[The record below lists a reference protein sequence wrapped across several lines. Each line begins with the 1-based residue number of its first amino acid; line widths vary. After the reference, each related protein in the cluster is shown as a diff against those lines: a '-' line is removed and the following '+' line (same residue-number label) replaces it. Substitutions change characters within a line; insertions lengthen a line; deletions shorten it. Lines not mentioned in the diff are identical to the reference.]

1 MGAVAAL
8 AIGIGANLTIF
19 GFANALLFRPL
30 PAPESQELVRV
41 SMYRWSNVPYEHY
54 LQYRE
59 QNRTLSGLAAFQ
71 NAGASLQAGG
81 PPEIAAAMVVSGN
94 YFEVLRIGAAVGRTI
109 GETDDRPNAPPV
121 LMLSDTFWRR
131 RFGADPAIIG
141 LVVTVDGR
149 PFTIVGVTPASFK
162 GTLSPVIPQL
172 WIPWNAP
179 HGDLPPSA
187 GLVGRMRRDVPLAQ
201 VQADLATI
209 AAAIAREINER
220 FYLTVSA
227 ARVAHPELV
236 LPVAAF
242 AGTLMALAT
251 LVLLIACF
259 NIASLLL
266 ARSTSRR
273 KEIGV
278 RIALGASRTQLVRQL
293 LTESLLLSFA
303 GGLAGL
309 GVAFWTGKALAAL
322 PLPGLAPSTS
332 APPPMLLDFVL
343 DWNVVLVGAGISIGT
358 ALLFGLAPALQAV
371 KVNIA
376 PALKDTSATAAV
388 KRSRLRASFV
398 VGQLAVSAFLL
409 VVAALLVRS
418 LTSEQTINRG
428 FNADS
433 VLTAGMTLVNA
444 GYTKPRGIEFYRRLQ
459 QRLESTPGIESV
471 NIAEI
476 VPLTASNSGGSYHI
490 EGGSDVSASDNVV
503 SRGHFRTLGIPLLA
517 GRDFT
522 DEDREGSTPVC
533 IINERMAQRLWPGQN
548 PLGKRLRSG
557 KLPWVEVIGVAANS
571 KYVGLVESPKIVHL
585 SSDRTA
591 LRPAPDIGGT
601 HQDRNRT
608 HERSSGAAGGGKRT
622 RSRRPDLCDQS
633 TDPGHRD
640 HTPAD
645 ENRELACQHSG
656 NRGASARRDRHLWRG
671 LLPRAKPDP
680 RNRHPRCAGRQTG
693 AGKTVRHGRSH
704 EMDGDRHPSRFR
716 RGARH
721 HAVDR
726 RPDLWRGAGRS
737 GFVWRHRRPFVHDG
751 VHCLLVSSA
760 SRNQGRPDC
769 RAERRVRNEGND
781 SRPDARR
788 RSCHRLLPC
797 SGVVFSIRG
806 RGGAPCAERSGET
819 KGTAFLVSHAEYSLR
834 LRSVRF

>member
-1 MGAVAAL
+1 
-8 AIGIGANLTIF
+8 
-19 GFANALLFRPL
+19 
-30 PAPESQELVRV
+30 
-41 SMYRWSNVPYEHY
+41 
-54 LQYRE
+54 
-59 QNRTLSGLAAFQ
+59 
-71 NAGASLQAGG
+71 
-81 PPEIAAAMVVSGN
+81 
-94 YFEVLRIGAAVGRTI
+94 
-109 GETDDRPNAPPV
+109 
-121 LMLSDTFWRR
+121 MLSDAFWRR
-131 RFGADPAIIG
+131 RFGADPAIVG
-141 LVVTVDGR
+141 RVVTVDGR

-179 HGDLPPSA
+179 HGDLPLSA
-187 GLVGRMRRDVPLAQ
+187 ALVGRMRRDVPLAQ

-242 AGTLMALAT
+242 AGTLMALAA

-278 RIALGASRTQLVRQL
+278 RIAIGASRTQLVRQL

-309 GVAFWTGKALAAL
+309 GVAFWMGKALAAL

-332 APPPMLLDFVL
+332 APPPMLLDFLL

-418 LTSEQTINRG
+418 LTSEQTTNRG
-428 FNADS
+428 FNADN

-533 IINERMAQRLWPGQN
+533 IINERLAQRLWPGQN

-571 KYVGLVESPKIVHL
+571 KYVGLVESPRLFIYRPIGQRYDQHL
-585 SSDRTA
+585 TSAVLIKTAAEPMSAVPA
-591 LRPAPDIGGT
+591 LRAAVKELDPDIPIFAISPLIQATEITLLPTRIVSWLASILGIVALLLGAT
-601 HQDRNRT
+601 GIYGVVSYLVRNRT
-608 HERSSGAAGGGKRT
+608 REIGIRVALGARPAQVRRFVTTEAMRWTVIGILLGFGAALAIT
-622 RSRRPDLCDQS
+622 LWIEDLIY
-633 TDPGHRD
+633 GVA
-640 HTPAD
+640 PAD
-645 ENRELACQHSG
+645 PVSYGGIAVLLSTTAYIACWFPAHRATRVDPTVALRE
-656 NRGASARRDRHLWRG
+656 
-671 LLPRAKPDP
+671 
-680 RNRHPRCAGRQTG
+680 
-693 AGKTVRHGRSH
+693 
-704 EMDGDRHPSRFR
+704 E
-716 RGARH
+716 
-721 HAVDR
+721 
-726 RPDLWRGAGRS
+726 
-737 GFVWRHRRPFVHDG
+737 
-751 VHCLLVSSA
+751 
-760 SRNQGRPDC
+760 
-769 RAERRVRNEGND
+769 
-781 SRPDARR
+781 
-788 RSCHRLLPC
+788 
-797 SGVVFSIRG
+797 
-806 RGGAPCAERSGET
+806 
-819 KGTAFLVSHAEYSLR
+819 
-834 LRSVRF
+834 